1 MVEAREKAEM
11 TVSEGDEQ
19 PLARDGAAG
28 STASAGT
35 GTDNLPILRTAAA
48 TINALVDLCCA
59 QFGPQ
64 PAIGLALQAP
74 ITYSELHA
82 RVLALALRLRQEGVE
97 RGSRVAI
104 LGENSHHWALAY
116 LAVVRLGASAVP
128 IYPETPEAD
137 VHHILGQTDCDV
149 LFITKRQLEKIYD
162 LQKTLRAVITLDDCP
177 EQTGLIT
184 PHTFGAFLEEGLVL
198 RGQPQEEPFPEV
210 GPDEVASILFTSG
223 TFKFSKAVVLS
234 HANLCANAHAVAQ
247 LIQLDP
253 GAVFLSVLPMSHAYE
268 FTVGFLMPLSRG
280 CRIAYA
286 ARMPTPALLQ
296 KFCAHERPQAMLV
309 VPMIIEK
316 IYKKRIAAQLDK
328 NRFMGFLCRLGMARR
343 LFFRKAGARLMDFF
357 GGRLQVLGIG
367 GAALNPEVER
377 FLREA
382 GLPFL
387 VGYGL
392 TEASPLLAGGPFGDS
407 SIALGSAGKAA
418 PGVELRI
425 DDPRPETGVGEI
437 WARGANI
444 MQGYLH
450 DPEATQEALTPDG
463 WLRTGDLGRLDEV
476 GNLFVCG
483 RLKSVIVL
491 SSGENIYHEAIEHRL
506 NSFPVVMES
515 LVVERNGVIEALIYP
530 DYGYLDSKTEGQTVA
545 QRQDCLN
552 RLLGEI
558 RRDVNEG
565 LPLGSRISR
574 MEERPEPFAKTATHK
589 IKRYLY

>member
-1 MVEAREKAEM
+1 MIEIRKGAEKPEH
-11 TVSEGDEQ
+11 EGDGQ
-19 PLARDGAAG
+19 PRAGYGADGGDAGGGAA
-28 STASAGT
+28 
-35 GTDNLPILRTAAA
+35 TDNLPVLCAAPA

-64 PAIGLALQAP
+64 PAMGLAMEEP
-74 ITYSELHA
+74 VTYSGLHA
-82 RVLALALRLRQEGVE
+82 SILALALRLRQEGVE

-104 LGENSHHWALAY
+104 LGENSHHWAMAY
-116 LAVVRLGASAVP
+116 LAIVRLGASAVP

-137 VHHILGQTDCDV
+137 VHHILGQTGCEV

-162 LQKTLRAVITLDDCP
+162 LQKVLRAVITLDDCP
-177 EQTGLIT
+177 EKSGLIS
-184 PHTFGAFLEEGLVL
+184 PHPFSTFLQEGFAL
-198 RGQPQEEPFPEV
+198 RQRPQEEPFPEV
-210 GPDEVASILFTSG
+210 GPEEVASILYTSG
-223 TFKFSKAVVLS
+223 TFKFSKAVLLS
-234 HANLCANAHAVAQ
+234 HANFCANAHAVAK
-247 LIQLDP
+247 LIQLAP

-268 FTVGFLMPLSRG
+268 FTVGLLMPLSRG

-286 ARMPTPALLQ
+286 AKMPTPALLQ
-296 KFCAHERPQAMLV
+296 KFCAHERPQVMLV

-316 IYKKRIAAQLDK
+316 IYKKRIAAQLEK
-328 NRFMGFLCRLGMARR
+328 NRLMDFVCRLGMVRR
-343 LFFRKAGARLMDFF
+343 LFFRKAGARLMAFF
-357 GGRLQVLGIG
+357 GGHLQVLGIG

-382 GLPFL
+382 ELPFL

-392 TEASPLLAGGPFGDS
+392 TEAAPLLAGGPFGDR
-407 SIALGSAGKAA
+407 SIAPGSTGKVA
-418 PGVELRI
+418 PGVEVRI
-425 DDPRPETGVGEI
+425 EDPHPETGVGEI
-437 WARGANI
+437 WARGPNI

-450 DPEATQEALTPDG
+450 DPEATMEALTPDG
-463 WLRTGDLGRLDEV
+463 WLRTGDLGRMDEA

-491 SSGENIYHEAIEHRL
+491 SSGENIYPEAIEHRL

-515 LVVERNGVIEALIYP
+515 LVVERNGLIEALIYP

-545 QRQDCLN
+545 QRREYLN
-552 RLLGEI
+552 RLFGEI
-558 RRDVNEG
+558 RRDVNEA

-574 MEERPEPFAKTATHK
+574 VEERPEPFTKTATHK